1 MRIFKMF
8 RLPTI
13 TWWIFSCLLLQDVV
27 FVVGAGHDPPPPSNR
42 PTQLED
48 IERDNLNSE
57 RQVFKKEAIAQQ
69 QQHQLGASSTQS
81 NNHYSLQIQH
91 HPGSTAAAHSAVKY
105 VTPLPA
111 PQQLSYTKEQSVPQ
125 HYYNH
130 QPQHQQQQQQPQPQQ
145 QQFLH
150 YQPQLQQQ
158 PVPQVHEDHSTY
170 TVPSRQSLLQP
181 VIGGSAPSSPYLTP
195 QPQYV
200 YVQARPAQLQ
210 QFGAGQSSLP
220 QSLLHILPQNSQAYI
235 MIPTQYYQQQP
246 SHVSSAATAT
256 APAGNNPSE
265 APTSAPHSAQQL
277 AAYVNDPDNH
287 IETYSHGETGA
298 QSPAAP
304 PVNSIPSGPSAQ
316 TQSTSPAPDIIY
328 APSSTPAPP
337 RHQSPS
343 SEFSIV
349 KSIEQPIYYSHDLPA
364 PSHASTYSKDL
375 PQQPFIGPLQHHH
388 HHHQQQVPHRVPQ
401 FGHLQQQPHQ
411 GHFVAP
417 HFPQP
422 QHLPHTPSAVYPSLN
437 HPNNGILNYFGVQHR
452 PPTSLLDSYVPSAL
466 QLHKNQ
472 PVFVPKNR
480 PAPVSFYQPG
490 YPFIAGPHHAHH
502 QQHHA
507 YPVNP
512 LHTTILQ
519 PAAGPIPFGHQ
530 HQQAP
535 QIPHAP
541 AIGGA
546 LGPVATAP
554 AYNTIAYSVPLAF
567 TKTSAQYKRSPA
579 LFSVAGFLPK
589 LPALG
594 ATTKLQPSK
603 PLP

>member
-1 MRIFKMF
+1 MMRV
-8 RLPTI
+8 PTI
-13 TWWIFSCLLLQDVV
+13 VGLITSCLLLQTVV
-27 FVVGAGHDPPPPSNR
+27 FVVGAGHDPPPSPSNR

-69 QQHQLGASSTQS
+69 QQQLGASSTQS

-111 PQQLSYTKEQSVPQ
+111 PQQITYTKEQSLPQ
-125 HYYNH
+125 QFYNH
-130 QPQHQQQQQQPQPQQ
+130 QPQQQQQPQP

-200 YVQARPAQLQ
+200 YVQARPQ
-210 QFGAGQSSLP
+210 QQMQYASGQSSLP

-246 SHVSSAATAT
+246 SHL
-256 APAGNNPSE
+256 PSE
-265 APTSAPHSAQQL
+265 VPSSAPHSAQQL

-298 QSPAAP
+298 QSPSAP
-304 PVNSIPSGPSAQ
+304 PVNSIPSDPAAQ
-316 TQSTSPAPDIIY
+316 TQSTSPTPDIVY

-364 PSHASTYSKDL
+364 PLPSPTYNKDL
-375 PQQPFIGPLQHHH
+375 PQHTFIGPLHNHHH
-388 HHHQQQVPHRVPQ
+388 HHHQQQQVAHRVPQ
-401 FGHLQQQPHQ
+401 FHLQQQLPHHE
-411 GHFVAP
+411 GHAHFAGP
-417 HFPQP
+417 HFPQTQHVP
-422 QHLPHTPSAVYPSLN
+422 QHTPSPVYPSLN

-472 PVFVPKNR
+472 PVFVPKHR
-480 PAPVSFYQPG
+480 PALVSFYQPG
-490 YPFIAGPHHAHH
+490 YPFIAGPHHHH
-502 QQHHA
+502 HPHHQQQHHA
-507 YPVNP
+507 YSVNP

-535 QIPHAP
+535 QIAHAAAP
-541 AIGGA
+541 GP

-589 LPALG
+589 IPALGG

>member
-1 MRIFKMF
+1 MFVELTHSFACGSTTF

-13 TWWIFSCLLLQDVV
+13 AWWIFSCLLLQEVIS
-27 FVVGAGHDPPPPSNR
+27 VVGAGHDPPPPSNR

-69 QQHQLGASSTQS
+69 QHPQGASSTQS

-91 HPGSTAAAHSAVKY
+91 HPGSTAAVHSAVKY

-111 PQQLSYTKEQSVPQ
+111 PQQLSYTKEQSVTP
-125 HYYNH
+125 HYFNH
-130 QPQHQQQQQQPQPQQ
+130 QPQHQQQQP

-181 VIGGSAPSSPYLTP
+181 VIGGGAPSAPYLTP

-210 QFGAGQSSLP
+210 QQYASGQSSSLP

-246 SHVSSAATAT
+246 SHLPSAATAVT
-256 APAGNNPSE
+256 AAGGNNPSE
-265 APTSAPHSAQQL
+265 APSSAPHSAQQL

-298 QSPAAP
+298 QSPAAA

-328 APSSTPAPP
+328 ASSSSTPAPP

-349 KSIEQPIYYSHDLPA
+349 KSIEQPIYYSHDLP
-364 PSHASTYSKDL
+364 
-375 PQQPFIGPLQHHH
+375 
-388 HHHQQQVPHRVPQ
+388 
-401 FGHLQQQPHQ
+401 
-411 GHFVAP
+411 
-417 HFPQP
+417 
-422 QHLPHTPSAVYPSLN
+422 HLPHTPATVYPSLN

-490 YPFIAGPHHAHH
+490 YPFIAGPHHH
-502 QQHHA
+502 QHQT

-519 PAAGPIPFGHQ
+519 PAAGPFGHQ
-530 HQQAP
+530 HQVQAP
-535 QIPHAP
+535 QIAHGP
-541 AIGGA
+541 

-589 LPALG
+589 LPVALG